1 MKLYQERR
9 KATGNPVN
17 PQYRQVLINE
27 AGDEVWSCNV
37 WADSE
42 KSETEADA
50 LMTQFLDRIEE
61 PVEFLDDK
69 YGFWQ
74 SFNKEIV

>member
-1 MKLYQERR
+1 MKLYIGRR

-27 AGDEVWSCNV
+27 AGDEVWGCTV

-42 KSETEADA
+42 KSEAEADI
-50 LMTQFLDRIEE
+50 LMTQFLDRIKE
-61 PVEFLDDK
+61 PVDLLE
-69 YGFWQ
+69 
-74 SFNKEIV
+74 EA